1 MQQHQPLLH
10 RPAADRFPRAV
21 ALSLALHGI
30 LAAMVPLL
38 PRHNAGLDLSQA
50 VTVSFAD
57 TQSRTITNLQTS
69 PPEAPVSTP
78 PVKREMT
85 LPSPAEAS
93 REEEVPSVPEVAQH
107 QPDSQARRSSLSLGM
122 TRGFF
127 RSLGDGET
135 LRGDIRE
142 YYLTLVQ
149 RINEQWWAMDG
160 KGVEPGRHG
169 ALVTILM
176 RKNGE
181 ILDIRLVRS
190 SGNPDYDQIIL
201 NALQAAT
208 PLPPLPESYEG
219 EYFQAP
225 VRLMAPLGLFS

>member
-1 MQQHQPLLH
+1 MHQLLN

-50 VTVSFAD
+50 VTISLAD
-57 TQSRTITNLQTS
+57 TQPHTTTNLRTV
-69 PPEAPVSTP
+69 PPEAPVTTP
-78 PVKREMT
+78 PVKREMA
-85 LPSPAEAS
+85 LPSPTEAS
-93 REEEVPSVPEVAQH
+93 REEEVPSAPEAAQH
-107 QPDSQARRSSLSLGM
+107 QSEPQARRSSLSLGM

-160 KGVEPGRHG
+160 KGVEPGKHE
-169 ALVTILM
+169 ALVTIMM

-190 SGNPDYDQIIL
+190 SGNPDYDRMIL
-201 NALQAAT
+201 NVLQAAT
-208 PLPPLPESYEG
+208 PLPPLPESYAG

>member
-1 MQQHQPLLH
+1 MQQHQPLPH
-10 RPAADRFPRAV
+10 RPAGDRFLRTF
-21 ALSLALHGI
+21 ALSLALHGAFAVT
-30 LAAMVPLL
+30 LPLL
-38 PRHNAGLDLSQA
+38 PRHNAGLNFSQA
-50 VTVSFAD
+50 VTVSLAD
-57 TQSRTITNLQTS
+57 TQPVTPPRLRTAYPATAVT
-69 PPEAPVSTP
+69 TP

-85 LPSPAEAS
+85 LPSPEEAS
-93 REEEVPSVPEVAQH
+93 SPEVPPAPETAQA
-107 QPDSQARRSSLSLGM
+107 QPEPQAHRSSLSLGM

-149 RINEQWWAMDG
+149 RINEQWWSMG
-160 KGVEPGRHG
+160 GEGVEPGRHE

-190 SGNPDYDQIIL
+190 SGNPDYDRMIL

-208 PLPPLPESYEG
+208 PLPPLPESYAG

-225 VRLMAPLGLFS
+225 IRLMAPLGLFS